1 MEIQVTD
8 LFAKIGVLTMEN
20 ELLKARIKELEE
32 AKQDVKPDEP
42 DK

>member
-1 MEIQVTD
+1 
-8 LFAKIGVLTMEN
+8 MEN

-32 AKQDVKPDEP
+32 SKQDVKPDEP